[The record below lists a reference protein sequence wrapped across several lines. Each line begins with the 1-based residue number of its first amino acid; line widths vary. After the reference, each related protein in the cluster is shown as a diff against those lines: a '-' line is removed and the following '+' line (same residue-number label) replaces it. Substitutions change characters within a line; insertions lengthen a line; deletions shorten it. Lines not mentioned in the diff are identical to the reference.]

1 MQVEVAQCDW
11 GGGQPLDIKVL
22 LTDVAAHI
30 TRLLRKPVLE
40 TIAVEATPDAGD
52 DPITLIRSSPQDP
65 FRILLSARDTKWSK
79 FAYQFSH
86 ELCHVLSGYERLEG
100 NPNNWFHEAICE
112 LASVFTLRRMAEGW
126 YVQPPYPN
134 WAEYAQSLASY
145 AEDTLSREA
154 RQLPRGMSLRVWLL
168 SEEEGLRKNR
178 YLRDKNAVVAYSLL
192 PIFEN
197 DPAGWNAVR
206 RLPDSSATFGEY
218 LFDWHTLAEPVDK
231 PFVRRILDAFS

>member
-1 MQVEVAQCDW
+1 MRIEVAQCGW
-11 GGGQPLDIKVL
+11 GNGRPLDIEVL
-22 LTDVAAHI
+22 LTDVASHI
-30 TRLLRKPVLE
+30 TRLLRDPLIG
-40 TIAVEATPDAGD
+40 TISVEATPDTGD
-52 DPITLIRSSPQDP
+52 NPITLIRTSPQDP
-65 FRILLSARDTKWSK
+65 FRILLSARDKRWSQ

-86 ELCHVLSGYERLEG
+86 EFCHVLSGYERLER

-112 LASVFTLRRMAEGW
+112 LASVFTLRRMADGW
-126 YVQPPYPN
+126 PTQAPYPH
-134 WAEYAQSLASY
+134 WADYAQSLASY
-145 AEDTLSREA
+145 VEETVSREA
-154 RQLPRGMSLRVWLL
+154 HQLPRGMSLRVWLL

-178 YLRDKNAVVAYSLL
+178 CLRDKNAVVAYSLL